1 MYKIFFT
8 ILTSI
13 LIITSLCIG
22 VFKPEMHKTVMIYDS
37 DYKIVESAPKVETVK
52 NIPTQT
58 NTPKAEK
65 VTTKIQNET
74 KKSTS
79 INKVTQTTKKQPAT
93 TQTNSV
99 KNETKT
105 ITLPQSIQKI
115 VKNET
120 EPQREV
126 VQIQQETEEE
136 LILWNKWRS
145 NLQNSIMNDVDLPYI
160 QEGTIFRFS
169 FEVDK
174 YGKITNIKTWSLTP
188 KYTPYAIQYIAPVI
202 RSYQGRSILEFPTG
216 SNRFSTIVEGGWRIS
231 KVTKYST
238 PDDYKDTEK
247 VTK

>member
-8 ILTSI
+8 ILASI
-13 LIITSLCIG
+13 LVITSLCIG
-22 VFKPEMHKTVMIYDS
+22 AFKPQMHKTVMIYDS
-37 DYKIVESAPKVETVK
+37 DYKIVEAIPQVETVK

-58 NTPKAEK
+58 NTSKAEK
-65 VTTKIQNET
+65 VTTKIQQET
-74 KKSTS
+74 KKATS
-79 INKVTQTTKKQPAT
+79 VNTVNQTTQKQPT
-93 TQTNSV
+93 TTKTSTA
-99 KNETKT
+99 KTETKT
-105 ITLPQSIQKI
+105 VTLPQSIQKI
-115 VKNET
+115 IKDET

-188 KYTPYAIQYIAPVI
+188 NYTPYAIQYIAPVI
-202 RSYQGRSILEFPTG
+202 RSYQGRSILDFPAG
-216 SNRFSTIVEGGWRIS
+216 SNRFSTVVEGGWKIS
-231 KVTKYST
+231 KITKYST
-238 PDDYKDTEK
+238 PEDYMDTEK
-247 VTK
+247 VKK

>member
-8 ILTSI
+8 LITTL

-22 VFKPEMHKTVMIYDS
+22 VFKPQMHKTVMIYDS

-52 NIPTQT
+52 NIPTQS
-58 NTPKAEK
+58 NTPK
-65 VTTKIQNET
+65 VET
-74 KKSTS
+74 KTSKIKQESKKNTST
-79 INKVTQTTKKQPAT
+79 NKVTQTVKKEPKKVQQENT
-93 TQTNSV
+93 

-105 ITLPQSIQKI
+105 VTLPQSIQQI
-115 VKNET
+115 VQNKT
-120 EPQREV
+120 EPAKEV
-126 VQIQQETEEE
+126 VQIQEETEEE

-145 NLQNSIMNDVDLPYI
+145 NIQNSIMNDVNLPYI

-188 KYTPYAIQYIAPVI
+188 NYTPYAIQYIAPVI

-216 SNRFSTIVEGGWRIS
+216 SNRFSTIVEGGWKIS
-231 KVTKYST
+231 KITKYST
-238 PDDYKDTEK
+238 PEDYRDTEK
-247 VTK
+247 VIK

>member
-1 MYKIFFT
+1 
-8 ILTSI
+8 
-13 LIITSLCIG
+13 
-22 VFKPEMHKTVMIYDS
+22 MHKSVMIYDS
-37 DYKIVESAPKVETVK
+37 DYKIVETKPQVDTIK
-52 NIPTQT
+52 NLPTQT
-58 NTPKAEK
+58 NIPKTEK
-65 VTTKIQNET
+65 VTTKIQQET

-79 INKVTQTTKKQPAT
+79 VNKVTQTTKKQPT
-93 TQTNSV
+93 TTHTNPSQ
-99 KNETKT
+99 KETKT

-115 VKNET
+115 IKNET
-120 EPQREV
+120 EPSKEV

-145 NLQNSIMNDVDLPYI
+145 NLQNSIMNDVKLPYI

-174 YGKITNIKTWSLTP
+174 YGKITNIKTWSLSP

-202 RSYQGRSILEFPTG
+202 RSYQGRSILDFPTG
-216 SNRFSTIVEGGWRIS
+216 SNRFSTVVEGGWRIS

>member
-1 MYKIFFT
+1 
-8 ILTSI
+8 
-13 LIITSLCIG
+13 
-22 VFKPEMHKTVMIYDS
+22 MIYDS
-37 DYKIVESAPKVETVK
+37 DYKIVETAPKVETVK

-79 INKVTQTTKKQPAT
+79 INKVAQTTKKQPAT
-93 TQTNSV
+93 TQPNTI

-105 ITLPQSIQKI
+105 VTLPQSIQQI
-115 VKNET
+115 IKNET
-120 EPQREV
+120 EPQKEV

-145 NLQNSIMNDVDLPYI
+145 NLQNSIMNDVKLPYI

-174 YGKITNIKTWSLTP
+174 YGKITSIKTWSLTP

-216 SNRFSTIVEGGWRIS
+216 SNRFSTVVEGGWRIS

-238 PDDYKDTEK
+238 PEDYKDTEK
-247 VTK
+247 VTR

>member
-1 MYKIFFT
+1 
-8 ILTSI
+8 
-13 LIITSLCIG
+13 
-22 VFKPEMHKTVMIYDS
+22 MIYDS

-79 INKVTQTTKKQPAT
+79 INKVAQITKKQPAT

>member
-8 ILTSI
+8 ILISI
-13 LIITSLCIG
+13 LVITSLCIG

-37 DYKIVESAPKVETVK
+37 DYKIVETAPKVETVK

-79 INKVTQTTKKQPAT
+79 INKVAQITKKQPAT

-216 SNRFSTIVEGGWRIS
+216 SNRFSTVVEGGWRIS

-238 PDDYKDTEK
+238 PEDYKDTEK
-247 VTK
+247 VTR